1 MSEEKK
7 IPEGMMEIP
16 HDYLIEGIKNVVA
29 NIKKLMDDKRREYGR
44 GYNRKN
50 DYEEFGRR
58 FGYNDPE
65 RIWREYD
72 LIWNK
77 QSTQPAIIR
86 GVIRIIGD
94 NARHQAIARLRQE
107 TKEAEKKEKTKT
119 DD

>member
-58 FGYNDPE
+58 FGYDDPE

-86 GVIRIIGD
+86 SVIRIIGD